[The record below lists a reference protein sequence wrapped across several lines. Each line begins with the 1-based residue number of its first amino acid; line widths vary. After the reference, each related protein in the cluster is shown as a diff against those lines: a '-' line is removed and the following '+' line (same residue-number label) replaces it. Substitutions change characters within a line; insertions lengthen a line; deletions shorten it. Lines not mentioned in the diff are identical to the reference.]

1 MKPMKPILIFFLF
14 FSFQLVAQQP
24 FLGERNWKV
33 GGGQCPTIGDL
44 ADFPGSKS
52 SAIVNE

>member
-1 MKPMKPILIFFLF
+1 MKPILIFFLF